1 MPRVIIDTNV
11 FISGLIKSPSCR
23 KIIKALSEARFS
35 LVISPQI
42 LDELLGV
49 ISRPKFHNLITRET
63 AEKLI
68 ETIKTH
74 AILVNPIRQLDIV
87 KDDPTDNRFL
97 EAALEAKADL
107 IISEDK
113 HLLSLTSFHIPIITP
128 PKFLK
133 QLNK

>member
-1 MPRVIIDTNV
+1 MLKVVIDTNV

-23 KIIKALSEARFS
+23 KIIKAFAEAKFN
-35 LVISPQI
+35 LVISPQT

-68 ETIKTH
+68 ETIKTQ
-74 AILVNPIRQLDIV
+74 AILVRPTRRLEVI

-97 EAALEAKADL
+97 EAAFESKADF
-107 IISEDK
+107 IVSEDK
-113 HLLSLTSFHIPIITP
+113 HLLSATSFHPPIVTP
-128 PKFLK
+128 TEFLK